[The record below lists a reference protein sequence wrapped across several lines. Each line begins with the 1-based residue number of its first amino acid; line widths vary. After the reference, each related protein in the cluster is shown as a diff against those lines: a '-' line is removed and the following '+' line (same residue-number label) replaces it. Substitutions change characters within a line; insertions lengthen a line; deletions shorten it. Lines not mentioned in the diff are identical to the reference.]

1 MVSPG
6 LDEKALIERAISGD
20 ADAFGELYSH
30 HLDAIYRYVFFR
42 IGEQQE
48 AEDLT
53 ENVFL
58 KAWEALPG
66 YKDYGN
72 PFSSWLYRIAHNI
85 VVDHHRRIKPV
96 LGSSEID
103 LLDSHQD
110 INADTL
116 GLILDA
122 EQIDEL
128 GKAIILLTQEQQQV
142 IILRFIEGLSH
153 AEISAIIGKNEGT
166 CRMIQHRGLAALQK
180 LLNGK
185 SWNSE
190 NGK

>member
-1 MVSPG
+1 MVSLG
-6 LDEKALIERAISGD
+6 LDEKVLIERAIRGD
-20 ADAFGELYSH
+20 ANAFGELYSL
-30 HLDAIYRYVFFR
+30 HLDAIYRYIFFR
-42 IGEQQE
+42 TGEQQE

-58 KAWEALPG
+58 KAWQALPG

-72 PFSSWLYRIAHNI
+72 PFSSWLYRIAHNV

-96 LGSSEID
+96 LGNTDID
-103 LLDSHQD
+103 LLDGLQD
-110 INADTL
+110 TAADTL
-116 GLILDA
+116 GLVLQA

-128 GKAIILLTQEQQQV
+128 GKAVIQLTPEQQQV

-166 CRMIQHRGLAALQK
+166 CRMIQHRGLAALQI

-185 SWNSE
+185 SWKNE